1 VGTWLRR
8 VVAIRPPIT
17 TTLLVAALLVV
28 VVAALVVS
36 AGIEPVHPIGN
47 ANGGFPCPT
56 GWTSVWEQDPAQ
68 NGTYV
73 HRCVQ
78 SPPP

>member
-1 VGTWLRR
+1 MWTTMLL
-8 VVAIRPPIT
+8 VA
-17 TTLLVAALLVV
+17 TLLVL

-47 ANGGFPCPT
+47 VNSGFPCPS
-56 GWTSVWEQDPAQ
+56 GWTSVWEQDSAQ
-68 NGTYV
+68 NAYV

-78 SPPP
+78 SLPP